1 MVNDKADNSKNL
13 EDEVRQ
19 EIITPL
25 ENELKSFNTDLTEKD
40 KILTGLDETIQLKL
54 GRCQDILKKNTG
66 TVFKYLKIFGTVFVV
81 SGVASIGIWVSL
93 GVDKSVDW
101 ITSNQSFSNT
111 SKVIYLF
118 GFVILFV
125 IVSVISVI
133 LFYHFVIREQY
144 EKSLSEIEM
153 NSIDPEKKGIK
164 KVFED
169 FKVSAKG
176 AEGFFRSKISL
187 VESVN
192 AEIKSARE
200 WYLECNKILMIITF
214 FGLQKDLK
222 NTIEDI
228 KINPPDNSN
237 YKTVIDHVCEKA
249 PFNSTLMNLLVSY
262 YDGENNK
269 VESYWSEVKKD
280 QKLFDKIAN
289 IIWDLNIFNLY
300 NGIEKLDKNALS
312 IDELKHI
319 LSKSQQLE
327 KSLITN
333 NVLLYTRIYKHL
345 LNYREKIVKEK
356 TNENINLKKQLTKK
370 EIIDNINF
378 SNDFVSNFIDIFS
391 KELRESLDIDS
402 TNGYVDAL
410 IAIILSQDI
419 NFRETVC
426 KNASENDEA
435 IYVLMAYHDLREQ
448 KGKKN
453 EYFSLSDIFNK
464 DYTPNKMR
472 EKINTDHFSKIKFK
486 HFSTAL
492 SEGRWIES
500 TQMILLSMID
510 NVETQLIKSEKNEI
524 VIKIFAKYFTKINI
538 NTLDRAVDAGLFTIY
553 LILVPP
559 TGGSFLRGVIDKLS
573 IQKNKHI
580 NKKQNKKDNGTRS
593 FNYNE
598 TRKSEERYG
607 VSLFFDSD
615 KPEPQ
620 VPMYDFDNYSNA
632 TRIGIVHNKISFTT
646 FVDRF
651 NKDVEKVLRREI
663 KENPSQ
669 KWEKITFILLRISP
683 SKYSFG
689 LMNDKTN
696 IEGVKSFGNLDLV
709 EKIATLASPY
719 LTETQK
725 TAVATFE
732 NDIKLENI
740 FEELTLLNFMS
751 FNTQK
756 IYEKKYG
763 KLLESPALIGSIKEC
778 LKTYNI
784 ESFRELSN
792 SLFYQPKIQN
802 ELKKSL
808 AVIIDKEN
816 IRLENPPL
824 NEEIQEE
831 FASEFLT
838 SIKSLYD
845 MWNHEILR
853 L

>member
-1 MVNDKADNSKNL
+1 MANNIADNSKNL
-13 EDEVRQ
+13 DDEVQ
-19 EIITPL
+19 QKIITPL
-25 ENELKSFNTDLTEKD
+25 RNKVDDLDIDLTEKEETL
-40 KILTGLDETIQLKL
+40 KSLDDIIQLKL

-66 TVFKYLKIFGTVFVV
+66 TVNKYLETFGAVFVV
-81 SGVASIGIWVSL
+81 SGLASIGIWVAL

-101 ITSNQSFSNT
+101 IISNQSFSNT

-118 GFVILFV
+118 GFVVLFV
-125 IVSVISVI
+125 IVSAISVI
-133 LFYHFVIREQY
+133 LFYHFVIRKQY
-144 EKSLSEIEM
+144 ENSLSEFET

-187 VESVN
+187 VENVN
-192 AEIKSARE
+192 AEIKSERE
-200 WYLECNKILMIITF
+200 WYLECEKMLMIIAF
-214 FGLQKDLK
+214 FGLKKELK
-222 NTIEDI
+222 NTIIDL
-228 KINPPDNSN
+228 KKNPPDSSN
-237 YKTVIDHVCEKA
+237 NKPIIDYVCEKA
-249 PFNSTLMNLLVSY
+249 SFNSTLMNLLVSY

-280 QKLFDKIAN
+280 KKLFDKIAN

-300 NGIEKLDKNALS
+300 NDIEIVDKNVLS
-312 IDELKHI
+312 VDELKPI
-319 LSKSQQLE
+319 LSKSQQFE
-327 KSLITN
+327 KSLIMN

-345 LNYREKIVKEK
+345 LDYREKLAIEK
-356 TNENINLKKQLTKK
+356 ANENINLKKQLTKN
-370 EIIDNINF
+370 EIIENIVF

-391 KELRESLDIDS
+391 KELRKSLDIDS
-402 TNGYVDAL
+402 KDAYVGAL
-410 IAIILSQDI
+410 MAIILSQDI

-426 KNASENDEA
+426 KNVSKNDEA

-453 EYFSLSDIFNK
+453 EHFSLYDIFNK
-464 DYTPNKMR
+464 DYTPCKMR
-472 EKINTDHFSKIKFK
+472 DEINTDHFSKIKFK

-492 SEGRWIES
+492 SEGTWIES
-500 TQMILLSMID
+500 TQVMLLSMID
-510 NVETQLIKSEKNEI
+510 NVKKQLIKSEKNEI
-524 VIKIFAKYFTKINI
+524 VIKIFTKYFTKINI

-580 NKKQNKKDNGTRS
+580 TKKQNEKDNGIRS

-598 TRKSEERYG
+598 TRKSEERYDI
-607 VSLFFDSD
+607 SLFFDSD

-632 TRIGIVHNKISFTT
+632 TRIGIVHNQISFTT

-719 LTETQK
+719 LTEMEK

-732 NDIKLENI
+732 NDIKLEKI
-740 FEELTLLNFMS
+740 LEELALFDFMPLNTKS
-751 FNTQK
+751 
-756 IYEKKYG
+756 IYEKRYG
-763 KLLESPALIGSIKEC
+763 ELLESPVLMGSIKEC

-792 SLFYQPKIQN
+792 SLFYRPKIQN

-808 AVIIDKEN
+808 AIIIAKEN

-824 NEEIQEE
+824 DEEIQEE
-831 FASEFLT
+831 FVSEFLT
-838 SIKSLYD
+838 SIKSLHD
-845 MWNHEILR
+845 MWNHEIFGL
-853 L
+853 